1 MEIESFSS
9 MGFVSPMDMKNIE
22 LTDGRTIPA
31 LGFGTWQLTG
41 EECLDGV
48 RDALDAGYRH
58 IDTAQFYD
66 NEAEV
71 GRALSDSDVDREDV
85 FLTTK
90 IWWEHESKES
100 ASRSIDDSLKRLG
113 TDRVDLLMLHWPR
126 PDGANAPILEAM
138 LDAQASGKAGL
149 LGVCNFTPE
158 LLDDA
163 LAVAPVACNQVE
175 YHPFLS
181 QDRVLAACRERGL
194 WVTAYSPLAR
204 GKVAGH
210 PTLTQIGLLK
220 EKTPAQIAL
229 RWLLDQDG
237 IAAIPKSSSP
247 VRRRENLALD
257 DVALTDND
265 RATVQY
271 LSRRRERQ
279 IDPDWAPRWEPASE
293 TVNA

>member
-1 MEIESFSS
+1 
-9 MGFVSPMDMKNIE
+9 MKRIE

-31 LGFGTWQLTG
+31 LGFGTWRLAG
-41 EECLDGV
+41 RDCVDGV
-48 RDALDAGYRH
+48 RDALEAGYRH
-58 IDTAQFYD
+58 VDTAQFYD

-71 GRALSDSDVDREDV
+71 GRALSESSVDRDDV
-85 FLTTK
+85 FLATK
-90 IWWEHESKES
+90 VWWEHESKES
-100 ASRSIDDSLKRLG
+100 AARSIDESLTKLG

-126 PDGANAPILEAM
+126 RDGANAPILEAM
-138 LDAQASGKAGL
+138 LEAQASGKAGL

-163 LAVAPVACNQVE
+163 LAVAPLVCNQVE
-175 YHPFLS
+175 YHPFLN

-204 GKVAGH
+204 GKVASH

-229 RWLLDQDG
+229 RWLLDQEG
-237 IAAIPKSSSP
+237 VAVIPKSSSP
-247 VRRRENLALD
+247 ARRRENLDLD
-257 DVALTDND
+257 DVVLTDND
-265 RATVQY
+265 RATVEF

-279 IDPDWAPRWEPASE
+279 IDPDWAPRWEPE
-293 TVNA
+293 DDTVNA